1 MTYDC
6 IVSSLSQLAMAL
18 SQPNGYDPGQLQ
30 SLARQQLGPVSSFAE
45 SILSS
50 DEEQMQ
56 KSLTGLADHLS
67 GLASYEAWFDL
78 GRVASSLFFHH
89 AALEY
94 FEWSARVAEE
104 HDRSYSR
111 SRISFCAMVSKD

>member
-6 IVSSLSQLAMAL
+6 NVSSLSQLAMAL
-18 SQPNGYDPGQLQ
+18 SQPNGYDPSQLQ
-30 SLARQQLGPVSSFAE
+30 GLARQQFRPVSSFAE

-56 KSLTGLADHLS
+56 KRLTELADHLS
-67 GLASYEAWFDL
+67 GLASYDAWFDL
-78 GRVASSLFFHH
+78 GRVAASLFFRH

-94 FEWSARVAEE
+94 FERSAR
-104 HDRSYSR
+104 
-111 SRISFCAMVSKD
+111 